1 MKALLD
7 TCVIYPTV
15 MREMLLEVAKAGG
28 FEPLWSARILEEWQR
43 AAIKLGPDGVAQAA
57 GELVML
63 KRDWPRSV
71 VTWPVSLEAR
81 LWLPDPA
88 DVHVLAA
95 AIAGHADAIVTV
107 NAKDFPRG
115 VLAEEGLSR
124 ADPDAFL
131 VGLHAAQPDMVA
143 GAAAQEGQ
151 VAAYRQSLD
160 AVGCSWARGS
170 SLPFGRA
177 SPQLALCT
185 KFKRCCVDGSL
196 ASALA
201 SPERIFSMSLA
212 RTFPNSTPHWSKEL
226 MPNMT
231 PSTKTRCS

>member
-15 MREMLLEVAKAGG
+15 MREMLLEVARAGV

-43 AAIKLGPDGVAQAA
+43 AVAKLGSDGVAQAA
-57 GELVML
+57 GELVLL
-63 KRDWPRSV
+63 KRDWPKSE
-71 VTWPVSLEAR
+71 VTWPASLETR

-88 DVHVLAA
+88 DNHVLAA

-131 VGLHAAQPDMVA
+131 VGLHAAEPESVA
-143 GAAAQEGQ
+143 GAA
-151 VAAYRQSLD
+151 
-160 AVGCSWARGS
+160 
-170 SLPFGRA
+170 
-177 SPQLALCT
+177 
-185 KFKRCCVDGSL
+185 
-196 ASALA
+196 
-201 SPERIFSMSLA
+201 ERVLA
-212 RTFPNSTPHWSKEL
+212 RANALSGQPWEMRKLLKKARLPRLGKAL
-226 MPNMT
+226 
-231 PSTKTRCS
+231 TR

>member
-15 MREMLLEVAKAGG
+15 MREMLLEVAKGGG

-43 AAIKLGPDGVAQAA
+43 AAMKLGPDGVAQAA

-63 KRDWPRSV
+63 KRDWPRSE
-71 VTWPVSLEAR
+71 VTWPASLEAR

-131 VGLHAAQPDMVA
+131 VGLYAAQPDMVV
-143 GAAAQEGQ
+143 GAA
-151 VAAYRQSLD
+151 
-160 AVGCSWARGS
+160 
-170 SLPFGRA
+170 
-177 SPQLALCT
+177 
-185 KFKRCCVDGSL
+185 
-196 ASALA
+196 
-201 SPERIFSMSLA
+201 ERVLA
-212 RTFPNSTPHWSKEL
+212 RANALSG
-226 MPNMT
+226 
-231 PSTKTRCS
+231 

>member
-28 FEPLWSARILEEWQR
+28 FQPLWSARILEEWQR

-63 KRDWPRSV
+63 KRDWPRSE
-71 VTWPVSLEAR
+71 VTWPASLEVR

-131 VGLHAAQPDMVA
+131 VGLYAAQPDMVA
-143 GAAAQEGQ
+143 GAAAR
-151 VAAYRQSLD
+151 V
-160 AVGCSWARGS
+160 
-170 SLPFGRA
+170 
-177 SPQLALCT
+177 
-185 KFKRCCVDGSL
+185 
-196 ASALA
+196 
-201 SPERIFSMSLA
+201 LA
-212 RTFPNSTPHWSKEL
+212 RANAFSG
-226 MPNMT
+226 
-231 PSTKTRCS
+231 KTWEMRGLLKKARLPRMGKALTR